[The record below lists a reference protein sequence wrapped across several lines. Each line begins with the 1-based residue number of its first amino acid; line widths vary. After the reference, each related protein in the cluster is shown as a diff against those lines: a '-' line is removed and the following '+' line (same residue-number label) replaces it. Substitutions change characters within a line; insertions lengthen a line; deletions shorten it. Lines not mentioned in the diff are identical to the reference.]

1 MSKNNKGKLTLVAL
15 ILMIFTSVFGFAN
28 IPRAFFLMGY
38 SAIPWYI
45 FGAICFFIPYAFMMA
60 EFGASFKEE
69 KGGIYVW
76 MQKSVG
82 RKFAFIGTFMW
93 FASYVV
99 WMVSVSSSIWVP
111 LSNLIFG
118 TDKTS
123 TWSLFGLTSSQT
135 LGILGA
141 MFVILITFLSSKGLN
156 SISKVASI
164 GGIFVTSAN
173 VLLIVGSL
181 IVFFAN
187 GFQAAQP
194 LKLSEFTHSP
204 NPAYGTILAVLGF
217 LVFAIFAYGGLEAV
231 GGLVDQTENANKT
244 FPKGI
249 KISAIVIG
257 VGYSLAILM
266 VGLFTNWQEVLSSPD
281 VRMANVAYVVI
292 KNLGVKLG
300 EVFGLSPHGI
310 EVMGNWFARYIGLAM
325 FLALLGAFFTLI
337 YSPLKQ
343 LIEGTPKEIWPE
355 KWTKINDN
363 GMPVTAMWIQ
373 CITVVA
379 IIIIAVITGGKS
391 SSFLDYLILMGN
403 VAMTIPTMFLAIAFI
418 YFKKNDSIDK
428 PFIFF
433 KSKTVATIWAIIV
446 TCTVGFANIFTIL
459 QPAIESKDYVST
471 GFQLAGPI
479 VFGLVAFFLISRYE
493 KKYGSNKDS
502 IDRIA

>member
-1 MSKNNKGKLTLVAL
+1 MSKNKGKLTLIAL

-60 EFGASFKEE
+60 EFGAAFKEE

-76 MQKSVG
+76 MQKSIG

-93 FASYVV
+93 FASYIV

-141 MFVILITFLSSKGLN
+141 IFVILITFLSSKGLN

-194 LKLSEFTHSP
+194 LKLSEFIHSP
-204 NPAYGTILAVLGF
+204 NPAYGTVLAVLGF

-231 GGLVDQTENANKT
+231 GGLVDQTENANET

-266 VGLFTNWQEVLSSPD
+266 IGLFTNWQEVLSNPD
-281 VRMANVAYVVI
+281 VRMANVSYVVI
-292 KNLGVKLG
+292 KNLGVRLG
-300 EVFGLSPHGI
+300 EVFGLSPNGVEI
-310 EVMGNWFARYIGLAM
+310 MGTWFARYIGLAM

-355 KWTKINDN
+355 KWTAINEN
-363 GMPVTAMWIQ
+363 GMPVNAMWMQ
-373 CITVVA
+373 CIAVVT

-418 YFKKNDSIDK
+418 YFKKNDSIAK

-433 KSKTVATIWAIIV
+433 KSKIAATIWAIIV

-459 QPAIESKDYVST
+459 QPAIETKDYVST

-479 VFGLVAFFLISRYE
+479 VFGLIAFFLISRYE
-493 KKYGSNKDS
+493 KRYGRNKDS
-502 IDRIA
+502 RDKNK

>member
-1 MSKNNKGKLTLVAL
+1 MSKNKGKLTLIAL

-93 FASYVV
+93 FASYIV

-141 MFVILITFLSSKGLN
+141 IFVIVITFLSSKGLN
-156 SISKVASI
+156 SIAKVASI

-187 GFQAAQP
+187 GFHAAQP
-194 LKLSEFTHSP
+194 LKLAEFTHSP
-204 NPAYGTILAVLGF
+204 NPAYGTVLAVLGF

-244 FPKGI
+244 FPRGI

-300 EVFGLSPHGI
+300 EVFGLSPHGVEI
-310 EVMGNWFARYIGLAM
+310 MGTWFARYIGLAM

-355 KWTKINDN
+355 NWTKVNEND
-363 GMPVTAMWIQ
+363 MPVTAMWVQ
-373 CITVVA
+373 CITVVT

-403 VAMTIPTMFLAIAFI
+403 VAMTIPTMFLAVAFI

-433 KSKTVATIWAIIV
+433 KSKTVATVWAIIV

-479 VFGLVAFFLISRYE
+479 VFGLVAFFLISKYE
-493 KKYGSNKDS
+493 KKYGNNED
-502 IDRIA
+502 

>member
-60 EFGASFKEE
+60 EFGSSFKEE

-93 FASYVV
+93 FASYIV

-141 MFVILITFLSSKGLN
+141 IFVIVITFLSSKGLN
-156 SISKVASI
+156 SIAKVASI

-187 GFQAAQP
+187 GFHAAQP
-194 LKLSEFTHSP
+194 LKLAEFTHSP
-204 NPAYGTILAVLGF
+204 NPAYGTVLAVLGF

-244 FPKGI
+244 FPRGI

-300 EVFGLSPHGI
+300 EVFGLSPHGVEI
-310 EVMGNWFARYIGLAM
+310 MGTWFARYIGLAM

-355 KWTKINDN
+355 NWTKVNEND
-363 GMPVTAMWIQ
+363 MPVTAMWVQ
-373 CITVVA
+373 CITVVT

-403 VAMTIPTMFLAIAFI
+403 VAMTIPTMFLAVAFI

-433 KSKTVATIWAIIV
+433 KSKTVATVWAIIV

-479 VFGLVAFFLISRYE
+479 VFGLVAFFLISKYE
-493 KKYGSNKDS
+493 KKYGNNED
-502 IDRIA
+502 

>member
-1 MSKNNKGKLTLVAL
+1 MSKNNKGKLTLMAL

-82 RKFAFIGTFMW
+82 RKFAFVGTFMW
-93 FASYVV
+93 FASYIV
-99 WMVSVSSSIWVP
+99 WMVSVSSSIWIP

-141 MFVILITFLSSKGLN
+141 IFVIVITFLSSKGLN
-156 SISKVASI
+156 SIAKVASI

-187 GFQAAQP
+187 GFHAAQP
-194 LKLSEFTHSP
+194 LKLSQFTHSP
-204 NPAYGTILAVLGF
+204 NPAYGTVLAVLGF

-310 EVMGNWFARYIGLAM
+310 EIMGTWFARYIGLAM

-355 KWTKINDN
+355 NWTKLNEND
-363 GMPVTAMWIQ
+363 MPVTAMWVQ
-373 CITVVA
+373 CITVVT

-403 VAMTIPTMFLAIAFI
+403 VAMTIPTMFLAVAFI
-418 YFKKNDSIDK
+418 YFKKNDSINK

-433 KSKTVATIWAIIV
+433 KSKTVATVWAIIV

-479 VFGLVAFFLISRYE
+479 VFGLVAFFLISKYD
-493 KKYGSNKDS
+493 KKYGNNED
-502 IDRIA
+502 

>member
-1 MSKNNKGKLTLVAL
+1 MSKNKGKLTLIAL

-60 EFGASFKEE
+60 EFGAAFKEE

-93 FASYVV
+93 FASYIV

-141 MFVILITFLSSKGLN
+141 IFVIVITFLSSKGLN
-156 SISKVASI
+156 SIAKVASI

-187 GFQAAQP
+187 GFNAAQP
-194 LKLSEFTHSP
+194 LKLAEFTHSP
-204 NPAYGTILAVLGF
+204 NPAYGTVLAVLGF

-244 FPKGI
+244 FPRGI

-300 EVFGLSPHGI
+300 EVFGLSPHGVEI
-310 EVMGNWFARYIGLAM
+310 MGTWFARYIGLAM

-355 KWTKINDN
+355 NWTKVNEND
-363 GMPVTAMWIQ
+363 MPVTAMWVQ
-373 CITVVA
+373 CITVVT

-403 VAMTIPTMFLAIAFI
+403 VAMTIPTMFLAVAFI

-433 KSKTVATIWAIIV
+433 KSKTVATVWAIIV

-479 VFGLVAFFLISRYE
+479 VFGLVAFFLISKYE
-493 KKYGSNKDS
+493 KKYGNNED
-502 IDRIA
+502 

>member
-1 MSKNNKGKLTLVAL
+1 MSKNEKSKLTLVAL

-60 EFGASFKEE
+60 EFGSSFKEE

-93 FASYVV
+93 FASYIV

-141 MFVILITFLSSKGLN
+141 IFVIVITFLSSKGLN
-156 SISKVASI
+156 SIAKVASI

-187 GFQAAQP
+187 GFHAAQP
-194 LKLSEFTHSP
+194 LKLAEFTHSP
-204 NPAYGTILAVLGF
+204 NPAYGTVLAVLGF

-244 FPKGI
+244 FPRGI

-300 EVFGLSPHGI
+300 EVFGLSPHGVEI
-310 EVMGNWFARYIGLAM
+310 MGTWFARYIGLAM

-355 KWTKINDN
+355 NWTKVNEND
-363 GMPVTAMWIQ
+363 MPVTAMWVQ
-373 CITVVA
+373 CITVVT

-428 PFIFF
+428 PFVFF
-433 KSKTVATIWAIIV
+433 KSKTVATVWAIIV

-479 VFGLVAFFLISRYE
+479 VFGLVAFFLISKYE
-493 KKYGSNKDS
+493 KKYGNNED
-502 IDRIA
+502 

>member
-1 MSKNNKGKLTLVAL
+1 MSKNKGKLTLIAL

-60 EFGASFKEE
+60 EFGAAFKEE

-93 FASYVV
+93 FASYIV

-141 MFVILITFLSSKGLN
+141 IFVIVITFLSSKGLN
-156 SISKVASI
+156 SIAKVASI

-187 GFQAAQP
+187 GFHAAQP
-194 LKLSEFTHSP
+194 LKLAEFTHSP
-204 NPAYGTILAVLGF
+204 NPAYGTVLAVLGF
-217 LVFAIFAYGGLEAV
+217 LVFAIFAYGGLEAI

-244 FPKGI
+244 FPRGI

-300 EVFGLSPHGI
+300 EVFGLSPHGVEI
-310 EVMGNWFARYIGLAM
+310 MGTWFARYIGLAM

-355 KWTKINDN
+355 NWTKVNEND
-363 GMPVTAMWIQ
+363 MPVTAMWVQ
-373 CITVVA
+373 CITVVT

-403 VAMTIPTMFLAIAFI
+403 VAMTIPTMFLAVAFI

-433 KSKTVATIWAIIV
+433 KSKTVATVWAIIV

-479 VFGLVAFFLISRYE
+479 VFGLVAFFLISKYE
-493 KKYGSNKDS
+493 KKYGNNED
-502 IDRIA
+502 

>member
-1 MSKNNKGKLTLVAL
+1 MSNNKGKLTLIAL
-15 ILMIFTSVFGFAN
+15 ILMIFTSVFGFNN

-60 EFGASFKEE
+60 EFGAAFKEE

-76 MQKSVG
+76 MQKSIG

-93 FASYVV
+93 FASYIV

-141 MFVILITFLSSKGLN
+141 IFVILITFLSSKGLN

-194 LKLSEFTHSP
+194 LKLSEFIHSP
-204 NPAYGTILAVLGF
+204 NPAYGTVLAILGF

-231 GGLVDQTENANKT
+231 GGLVDQTENANET

-266 VGLFTNWQEVLSSPD
+266 IGLFTNWQEVLSNPD
-281 VRMANVAYVVI
+281 VRMANVSYVVI
-292 KNLGVKLG
+292 KNLGVRLG
-300 EVFGLSPHGI
+300 EVFGLSPKGVEI
-310 EVMGNWFARYIGLAM
+310 MGTWFARYIGLAM

-355 KWTKINDN
+355 KWTAINEN
-363 GMPVTAMWIQ
+363 GMPVNAMWMQ
-373 CITVVA
+373 CIAVVT

-418 YFKKNDSIDK
+418 YFKKNDSITK

-433 KSKTVATIWAIIV
+433 KSKIVAAIWAIIV

-459 QPAIESKDYVST
+459 QPAIETKDYVST

-479 VFGLVAFFLISRYE
+479 VFGLIAFFLISRYE
-493 KKYGSNKDS
+493 KRYGRNKDS
-502 IDRIA
+502 IDKNK

>member
-1 MSKNNKGKLTLVAL
+1 MSNNNKGKLTLIAL
-15 ILMIFTSVFGFAN
+15 ILMIFTSVFGFNN

-60 EFGASFKEE
+60 EFGAAFKEE

-76 MQKSVG
+76 MQKSIG

-93 FASYVV
+93 FASYIV

-141 MFVILITFLSSKGLN
+141 IFVILITFLSSKGLN

-187 GFQAAQP
+187 GFHAAQP

-204 NPAYGTILAVLGF
+204 NPAYGTVLAVLGF

-266 VGLFTNWQEVLSSPD
+266 VGLFTNWQEVLSNPD
-281 VRMANVAYVVI
+281 VRMANVSYVVI

-300 EVFGLSPHGI
+300 EIFGLSPHGV
-310 EVMGNWFARYIGLAM
+310 EVMGTWFARYIGLAM

-343 LIEGTPKEIWPE
+343 LIEGTPKEIWPQ

>member
-1 MSKNNKGKLTLVAL
+1 MSKNKGKLTLVAL

-60 EFGASFKEE
+60 EFGAAFKEE

-93 FASYVV
+93 FASYIV

-141 MFVILITFLSSKGLN
+141 IFVIVITFLSSKGLN
-156 SISKVASI
+156 SIAKVASI

-187 GFQAAQP
+187 GFHAAQP
-194 LKLSEFTHSP
+194 LKLAEFTHSP
-204 NPAYGTILAVLGF
+204 NPAYGTVLAVLGF

-244 FPKGI
+244 FPRGI

-300 EVFGLSPHGI
+300 EVFGLSPHGVEI
-310 EVMGNWFARYIGLAM
+310 MGTWFARYIGLAM

-355 KWTKINDN
+355 NWTKVNEND
-363 GMPVTAMWIQ
+363 MPVTAMWVQ
-373 CITVVA
+373 CITVVT

-403 VAMTIPTMFLAIAFI
+403 VAMTIPTMFLAVAFI

-433 KSKTVATIWAIIV
+433 KSKTVATVWAIIV

-479 VFGLVAFFLISRYE
+479 VFGLVAFFLISKYE
-493 KKYGSNKDS
+493 KKYGNNED
-502 IDRIA
+502 

>member
-1 MSKNNKGKLTLVAL
+1 MSKNKGKLTLIAL

-69 KGGIYVW
+69 KGGIYAW

-93 FASYVV
+93 FASYIV

-141 MFVILITFLSSKGLN
+141 IFVILITFLSSKGLN
-156 SISKVASI
+156 GIAKVASI

-173 VLLIVGSL
+173 VLLMVGSL

-187 GFQAAQP
+187 GFHAAQP

-204 NPAYGTILAVLGF
+204 NPAYRTVLAVLGF

-244 FPKGI
+244 FPRGI

-300 EVFGLSPHGI
+300 EVFGLSPHGVEI
-310 EVMGNWFARYIGLAM
+310 MGTWFARYIGLAM

-355 KWTKINDN
+355 NWTKVNEND
-363 GMPVTAMWIQ
+363 MPVTAMWVQ
-373 CITVVA
+373 CITVVT

-403 VAMTIPTMFLAIAFI
+403 VAMTIPTMFLAVAFI

-433 KSKTVATIWAIIV
+433 KSKTVATVWAIIV

-479 VFGLVAFFLISRYE
+479 VFGLVAFFLISKYE
-493 KKYGSNKDS
+493 KKYGNNED
-502 IDRIA
+502 

>member
-1 MSKNNKGKLTLVAL
+1 MSKNKGKLTLIAL

-93 FASYVV
+93 FASYIV

-141 MFVILITFLSSKGLN
+141 IFVIVITFLSSKGLN
-156 SISKVASI
+156 SIAKVASI

-187 GFQAAQP
+187 GFHAAQP
-194 LKLSEFTHSP
+194 LKLAEFTHSP
-204 NPAYGTILAVLGF
+204 NPAYGTVLAVLGF

-244 FPKGI
+244 FPRGI

-300 EVFGLSPHGI
+300 EVFGLSPHGVEI
-310 EVMGNWFARYIGLAM
+310 MGTWFARYIGLAM

-355 KWTKINDN
+355 KWTKVNEND
-363 GMPVTAMWIQ
+363 MPVTAMWVQ
-373 CITVVA
+373 CITVVT

-403 VAMTIPTMFLAIAFI
+403 VAMTIPTMFLAVAFI

-433 KSKTVATIWAIIV
+433 KSKTVATVWAIIV

-479 VFGLVAFFLISRYE
+479 VFGLVAFFLISKYE
-493 KKYGSNKDS
+493 KKYGNNED
-502 IDRIA
+502 

>member
-1 MSKNNKGKLTLVAL
+1 MSKNKGKLTLIAL

-60 EFGASFKEE
+60 EFGAAFKEE

-93 FASYVV
+93 FASYIV

-141 MFVILITFLSSKGLN
+141 IFVIVITFLSSKGLN
-156 SISKVASI
+156 SIAKVASI

-187 GFQAAQP
+187 GFHAAQP
-194 LKLSEFTHSP
+194 LKLAEFTHSP
-204 NPAYGTILAVLGF
+204 NPAYGTVLAVLGF

-244 FPKGI
+244 FPRGI

-300 EVFGLSPHGI
+300 EVFGLSPHGVEI
-310 EVMGNWFARYIGLAM
+310 MGTWFARYIGLAM

-355 KWTKINDN
+355 NWTKVNEND
-363 GMPVTAMWIQ
+363 MPVTAMWVQ
-373 CITVVA
+373 CITVVT

-403 VAMTIPTMFLAIAFI
+403 VAMTIPTMFLAVAFI

-433 KSKTVATIWAIIV
+433 KSKTVATVWAIIV

-479 VFGLVAFFLISRYE
+479 VFGLVAFFLISKYE
-493 KKYGSNKDS
+493 KKYGNNED
-502 IDRIA
+502 